1 MDILK
6 PNWKMRNI
14 PLVSIVM
21 PVFNAEKYIEKT
33 VTSILRQTTENIEIV
48 IVDDCSTD
56 KTWNIL
62 TKIAIKET
70 RCRIYRL
77 EKNTGSA
84 KYPRDYAVL
93 KSKGKFICWIDADDI
108 VGENYIERLVQRQQS
123 TQADIVCSKMVAFNE
138 NNDTVYTLPK
148 EGFDYTQI
156 INGKDAV
163 MYTIGEKWDI
173 SVNGYLAK
181 KELWCAAEHFL
192 DKNVIQMNAD
202 DLGSREMLLNS
213 EIVAFENVEYRYRLH
228 SQAITKAISHKLFE
242 PLITDKMVI
251 DLFKRTFGYSSQT
264 KAAWSQYFSHWI
276 ALMRIYVV
284 KQKLLSIKSRNI
296 AYNLLKEHKRNFKY
310 NIIFSDRNFSL
321 SRKLLLL
328 SPFKVSM
335 QIIKKIN
342 S

>member
-1 MDILK
+1 
-6 PNWKMRNI
+6 MRET

-33 VTSILRQTTENIEIV
+33 ITSILRQTIESIEIV

-56 KTWNIL
+56 NTWNIL
-62 TKIAIKET
+62 SKIAIKER
-70 RCRIYRL
+70 RCHIFRL

-84 KYPRDYAVL
+84 KYPRDYAVM
-93 KSKGKFICWIDADDI
+93 KSKGKFVCWIDADDF
-108 VGENYIERLVQRQQS
+108 VEENYIERLVQRQQS

-138 NNDTVYTLPK
+138 NNDIVYTLPRK
-148 EGFDYTQI
+148 GWDYGHVA
-156 INGKDAV
+156 NGEKAV
-163 MYTIGEKWDI
+163 MYTIGEEWEI

-213 EIVAFENVEYRYRLH
+213 KIVAFENVEYRYRLH

-251 DLFKRTFGYSSQT
+251 DLFKRTFGNSAQT

-276 ALMRIYVV
+276 SLMRIYVV
-284 KQKLLSIKSRNI
+284 KQELLSKDSCNI
-296 AYNLLKEHKRNFKY
+296 AFNLLKEHKRNFKC
-310 NIIFSDRNFSL
+310 NIIFNDRNL
-321 SRKLLLL
+321 SVLRKLLLFL
-328 SPFKVSM
+328 PFKVSM

-342 S
+342 N